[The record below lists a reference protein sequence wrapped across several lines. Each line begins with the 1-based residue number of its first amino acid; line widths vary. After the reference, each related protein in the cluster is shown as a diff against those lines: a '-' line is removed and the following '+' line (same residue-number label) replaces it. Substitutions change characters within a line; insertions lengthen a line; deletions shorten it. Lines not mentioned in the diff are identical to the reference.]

1 MRFVERLRQIRLA
14 ALSHRRRARSVS
26 AALAFSGVGL
36 IAALAAT
43 GIVQAAD
50 DAEIHS
56 FLMSQGGG
64 SAPRALRAR
73 SRPSAVSPRPVVRH
87 LAHRTAPQGRRVA
100 QGKPAT
106 QPQRIKYA
114 SLPRADAPQR
124 TQLPALPKP
133 KPLASRKGPPDYL
146 AALMKDATL
155 RRGDI
160 VMLANGP
167 HVFRGAQRAVHTVKD
182 FEELRSSKMVSNE
195 TRRLFLP
202 RTKPVRLAD
211 EPRRM
216 MGKAPPEAAS
226 PPAAPVSTAG
236 IRIVYPVSGLPKR

>member
-1 MRFVERLRQIRLA
+1 MRLVERLRQFRLA
-14 ALSHRRRARSVS
+14 ALSHRRKARNLS
-26 AALAFSGVGL
+26 AALALSGVSL
-36 IAALAAT
+36 IAAVAAT

-64 SAPRALRAR
+64 SAPRAPRAR
-73 SRPSAVSPRPVVRH
+73 SRLSDSRPRPVVRRV
-87 LAHRTAPQGRRVA
+87 AHRAAPQKNR
-100 QGKPAT
+100 PAR
-106 QPQRIKYA
+106 PERIKYA

-124 TQLPALPKP
+124 VQLPAVPKP
-133 KPLASRKGPPDYL
+133 KPPAARKGPPDYI
-146 AALMKDATL
+146 AALMKDPTL

-167 HVFRGAQRAVHTVKD
+167 HVFRGAQRAVHTLKD
-182 FEELRSSKMVSNE
+182 FEALRSSKMASNE

-202 RTKPVRLAD
+202 RTKAVRLAD

-216 MGKAPPEAAS
+216 VGKSPPEGAS